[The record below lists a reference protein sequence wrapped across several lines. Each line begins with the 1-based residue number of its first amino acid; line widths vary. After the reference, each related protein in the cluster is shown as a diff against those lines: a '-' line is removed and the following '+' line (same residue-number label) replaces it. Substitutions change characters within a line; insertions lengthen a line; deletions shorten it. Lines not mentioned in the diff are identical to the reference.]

1 MREGRCVAKGLLE
14 AHSGRGK
21 QRKEEATKGEEGKRA
36 EGLIAQQSLPRCLTS
51 CSNVGRKPQ

>member
-1 MREGRCVAKGLLE
+1 MAKGLLE